1 MEGHRSS
8 KSICVGSSPTI
19 PAKPGFVAP
28 TGRAPVL
35 QSGGCG
41 FKSRQIHLGTI
52 AQLVERSPC
61 KREVRGSRPLG
72 STVTEPK
79 VVAGLVCETSISE
92 FNSRRSPQMEATVNG
107 LATRFE
113 NESAAML

>member
-1 MEGHRSS
+1 LEEHRSSESRVAGSIPVTPALWECRLMEGPRSS

-19 PAKPGFVAP
+19 PAKP
-28 TGRAPVL
+28 
-35 QSGGCG
+35 
-41 FKSRQIHLGTI
+41 GTI

-92 FNSRRSPQMEATVNG
+92 FNSRRSPQMEATANG
-107 LATRFE
+107 
-113 NESAAML
+113 

>member
-41 FKSRQIHLGTI
+41 YLLRRRSANKSRQIHLGTI

-79 VVAGLVCETSISE
+79 VVAGLVCETSNSE
-92 FNSRRSPQMEATVNG
+92 FNSRRSPQMEATANG
-107 LATRFE
+107 
-113 NESAAML
+113 